1 MSLYY
6 QDDYVTLHHSGSL
19 EVMAGM
25 AEQSVAV
32 VITDPPYT
40 ERTHSKARSM
50 SGSEITEGITTF
62 GAITDEGL
70 RHVMTECGRISEGWV
85 IATLDY
91 RHAVEFDVSPPDG
104 LKCQRLGVWV
114 KTNPT
119 PQITGDRPAQGWG
132 VDRLPAS
139 RQGPVQV
146 ERRWAAWQLR
156 FPHRSSRGSPNSQAV
171 ANASGHGAQ
180 VHQRW
185 GRGVRSVRGSLLTLR
200 AAVDEGRRAI
210 GVELEERYCEI
221 HRPPPRSGC
230 PRPRGDRMKAQT
242 FRLVII
248 ESPFAGDTEANQRY
262 ARAAPLRDCL
272 KLGGEAPLAFPPA

>member
-6 QDDYVTLHHSGSL
+6 QDEHVTLYHGDAL
-19 EVMAGM
+19 EVMDSM

-119 PQITGDRPAQGWG
+119 PQITGDRPAQGWEAIAYLHRVKG
-132 VDRLPAS
+132 RSKWNGGGLHGNYVSPTARPEGHPTAKPLPMLHDMVRKFTSTGDVVFDPFA
-139 RQGPVQV
+139 
-146 ERRWAAWQLR
+146 
-156 FPHRSSRGSPNSQAV
+156 GS
-171 ANASGHGAQ
+171 GT
-180 VHQRW
+180 
-185 GRGVRSVRGSLLTLR
+185 TLR

-221 HRPPPRSGC
+221 IAR
-230 PRPRGDRMKAQT
+230 
-242 FRLVII
+242 RLDQGVL
-248 ESPFAGDTEANQRY
+248 D
-262 ARAAPLRDCL
+262 
-272 KLGGEAPLAFPPA
+272 LGGIA